1 MSIQLNTVRSVDGTT
16 IAYEEFGAGSPLVLI
31 HGSISDRTYWTP
43 VIPPLAERFTVI
55 TVDRRGRGDSGDAP
69 TYAIGREFEDLAA
82 VVDEIAEPAH
92 LVGHSYGGICALEAA
107 LRTRNLASL
116 TLYEPPITQGGE
128 FPEEVIAAI
137 DSLVAAGERDTAV
150 ELMMEQ
156 IVGLPAEALGQL
168 RADPA
173 EWQPMVDSVHT
184 LPREFRSVDEFRF
197 DAARYRD
204 ITVPTVLLRGAQSPP
219 SLHLGVELV
228 HDAIDG
234 ARVVTMPGVDHEAVT
249 TGPDVL
255 IAALTEA
262 LN

>member
-1 MSIQLNTVRSVDGTT
+1 VLLDRL
-16 IAYEEFGAGSPLVLI
+16 GA
-31 HGSISDRTYWTP
+31 
-43 VIPPLAERFTVI
+43 
-55 TVDRRGRGDSGDAP
+55 
-69 TYAIGREFEDLAA
+69 
-82 VVDEIAEPAH
+82 PAH

-137 DSLVAAGERDTAV
+137 DSHVAVGERDAGV
-150 ELMMEQ
+150 QLMMEQ
-156 IVGLPAEALGQL
+156 IVGLPAEALSQL
-168 RADPA
+168 RAEPA
-173 EWQPMVDSVHT
+173 AWQPMVDSVHT
-184 LPREFRSVDEFRF
+184 LPREFRSVDEFVF

-255 IAALTEA
+255 IAALTEV